1 MQLLNRALRQYAP
14 ATLGIAA
21 ADGVLIADIGFTS
34 IIRSAAPGWSV
45 LAAPTLPLAL
55 AVAAGTLSSLVNTNY
70 QHENEGNKSHAH
82 VCSSEVPVPGAD
94 LCSD

>member
-1 MQLLNRALRQYAP
+1 MQLLNIALQQYPP

-21 ADGVLIADIGFTS
+21 ADGVLVPDIGFTS

-45 LAAPTLPLAL
+45 LAAPALPLVL
-55 AVAAGTLSSLVNTNY
+55 DVAAGTLSSLVNTNY
-70 QHENEGNKSHAH
+70 QHENEGNNSHAH
-82 VCSSEVPVPGAD
+82 VCSSEVPVPGAV